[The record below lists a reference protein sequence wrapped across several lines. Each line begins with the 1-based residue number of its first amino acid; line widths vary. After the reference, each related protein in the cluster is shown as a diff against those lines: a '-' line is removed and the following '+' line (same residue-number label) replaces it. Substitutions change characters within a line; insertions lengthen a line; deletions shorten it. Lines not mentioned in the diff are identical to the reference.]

1 MGPKKKWHM
10 HSQPKR
16 SRDDGQQQANGD
28 GQRQQ
33 QPGKRPRVSAVNLGN
48 VKGHQ
53 AVVGTCDVRN
63 DRQATAELV
72 DLLNVFADELYPEEE
87 QQDEAEGEDTEGALT
102 ETAPSAASKG
112 AAPASGTPTPTPTP
126 TAATADAPEKPPLS
140 VEEMIRQEADAL
152 RSGTAKSH
160 RFKSVN
166 TSVRGVVMVCVMDAK
181 IDVLK
186 LVDAVFDGIRAT
198 RQRRCRFLERMTP
211 MQVTAFSEID
221 AFKSAAEAMV
231 YDALPQVA
239 EGVPP
244 LDESVAVAPPNKAN
258 ANAAADAASA
268 GKSGVALL
276 PNKAEAGES
285 PTAAE
290 AGLVTGKTLTPAG
303 ASTATEE
310 APPQQCAAGEEGSGG
325 SSEAAAAVVVAVAA
339 AGGEGNGGRAD
350 EVAALK
356 TKKTCDKRWKFRVD
370 VRRRNSGLKRL
381 DLINAVADSVGKGH
395 TVSMSSPDVTI
406 AIEAVKSVVGAS
418 VLFNYALNHEYSIS
432 RLQDA
437 VCGAIL
443 SD

>member
-1 MGPKKKWHM
+1 
-10 HSQPKR
+10 
-16 SRDDGQQQANGD
+16 
-28 GQRQQ
+28 
-33 QPGKRPRVSAVNLGN
+33 
-48 VKGHQ
+48 
-53 AVVGTCDVRN
+53 
-63 DRQATAELV
+63 
-72 DLLNVFADELYPEEE
+72 
-87 QQDEAEGEDTEGALT
+87 
-102 ETAPSAASKG
+102 
-112 AAPASGTPTPTPTP
+112 
-126 TAATADAPEKPPLS
+126 
-140 VEEMIRQEADAL
+140 
-152 RSGTAKSH
+152 
-160 RFKSVN
+160 
-166 TSVRGVVMVCVMDAK
+166 MVCVMDAK

-395 TVSMSSPDVTI
+395 TVSMSSPDVRTADAPVVAFLGR
-406 AIEAVKSVVGAS
+406 AIRK
-418 VLFNYALNHEYSIS
+418 
-432 RLQDA
+432 
-437 VCGAIL
+437 
-443 SD
+443 